1 MEDFWSHPLV
11 VGLSVAMFASVTTA
25 IIGGLLKLIHDV
37 GTLKTLIEIDDVLR
51 TNIVADIADVCRST
65 KRAHERID
73 QDHELTIDHGHRLSA
88 IERWCD
94 AGNPEGRTRG

>member
-1 MEDFWSHPLV
+1 
-11 VGLSVAMFASVTTA
+11 MFASVTTA

-51 TNIVADIADVCRST
+51 TNIVADVADVCRST

-73 QDHELTIDHGHRLSA
+73 QNHDVTLDQGHRIVAL
-88 IERWCD
+88 ERWRD
-94 AGNPEGRTRG
+94 SGNPEGRTRG